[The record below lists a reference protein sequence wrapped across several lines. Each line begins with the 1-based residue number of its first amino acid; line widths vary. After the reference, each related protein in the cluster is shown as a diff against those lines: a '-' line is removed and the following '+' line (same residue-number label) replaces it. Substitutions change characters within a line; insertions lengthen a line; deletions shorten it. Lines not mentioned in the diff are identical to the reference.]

1 MLASADKARD
11 IDAKSGGQEETARAE
26 GQKSED
32 QRGPESES
40 GDPRPAGSGPELED
54 K

>member
-1 MLASADKARD
+1 MPN
-11 IDAKSGGQEETARAE
+11 QEERARVE
-26 GQKSED
+26 GQRSES

-40 GDPRPAGSGPELED
+40 GGPRPAGLGPELKD

>member
-1 MLASADKARD
+1 MPN
-11 IDAKSGGQEETARAE
+11 QEETARAE
-26 GQKSED
+26 GQRSES

-40 GDPRPAGSGPELED
+40 GDPRSAESGPELED